1 MKLLLP
7 QLFACTALSLAIAG
21 CTNGPHATGTG
32 GSASLA
38 PETPAYAAHGANP
51 NAPYS
56 VIEQPK
62 LLVRSA
68 TLSTDLAHAQPCTT
82 SQLSISEVAANL
94 DGNRRSATLGFVNHS
109 ELPCKIGGY
118 PEIKLLDARN
128 QAVASVAIEK
138 VSAASLIAGVA
149 PSALPA
155 DSTTPATAE
164 VLLAPKS
171 EADFQIA
178 WTTGDTCPEIAKI
191 LIAAPGTSR
200 SFLLNRRIAV
210 CSGPIQ
216 ITALSLG
223 GVS

>member
-1 MKLLLP
+1 MKLLSR
-7 QLFACTALSLAIAG
+7 LFACTALSLAIAG
-21 CTNGPHATGTG
+21 CTNGPHVHGTS

-38 PETPAYAAHGANP
+38 PETPASRVANP

-56 VIEQPK
+56 VLEQPK

-68 TLSTDLAHAQPCTT
+68 ALTSDLAHAEPCTT

-109 ELPCKIGGY
+109 EQPCKVGGY
-118 PEIKLLDARN
+118 PEIKLLDAVN
-128 QAVASVAIEK
+128 QPVASVAIEK
-138 VSAASLIAGVA
+138 VSATSLIA
-149 PSALPA
+149 SAGTA
-155 DSTTPATAE
+155 ATPAASTAPTTAE
-164 VLLAPKS
+164 VLIAPKS

-178 WTTGDTCPEIAKI
+178 WTTGDGCPEIAKI
-191 LIAAPGTSR
+191 LVAAPGTSR

-216 ITALSLG
+216 ITALQPG